1 MAKTA
6 TKKTVSKATEAPA
19 TTVLSVENIET
30 YYGPIQAVKGLSI
43 EVKEG
48 ALVTLLGAN
57 GAGKSST
64 LKTISGI
71 LEPDKGRVLLKG
83 QDITGFR
90 PDRVAAQGIAH
101 VPEGREVFPF
111 LSVRENLLIGAY
123 LRSDKDAVER
133 DIEAVYDYFPILRER
148 ADQRAVLLSG
158 GQQQMLAIG
167 RALLSS
173 PSIMLLDEPSLGLS
187 PLLVQEIFA
196 IITRLNRE
204 RGVTMLLVEQ
214 NASVALEHA
223 DYGYVLELGRIVM
236 DGPCTELV
244 KSKDVQEFY
253 LGMGESSAETA
264 ESGREDKRWKRKKTW
279 R

>member
-6 TKKTVSKATEAPA
+6 TKKTASKATETPA
-19 TTVLSVENIET
+19 TAVLSVENIET

-90 PDRVAAQGIAH
+90 PDRVAALGIAH

-111 LSVRENLLIGAY
+111 LSVRENLLMGAY